1 MRSVNKV
8 ILMGYLAADPDFT
21 STTGG
26 KSVTNFKIATNR
38 DWKSTDGEKHQET
51 DYHRIV
57 AWKKL
62 AEIAAQHLKK
72 GAAVYEEGRLMNHQY
87 TDKNGIERQITEI
100 VADTINFINFRRS
113 KAAEEVNLVEVT
125 AE

>member
-8 ILMGYLAADPDFT
+8 ILIGYLAADPDFT
-21 STTGG
+21 TTTGG

-38 DWKSTDGEKHQET
+38 DWKSTDGEKHQDT

-62 AEIAAQHLKK
+62 AEISAQYLKK
-72 GAAVYEEGRLMNHQY
+72 GAAVYLEGRLMNHQY
-87 TDKNGIERQITEI
+87 TDKNGIERQMTEI
-100 VADTINFINFRRS
+100 VADTINFMNFRRT
-113 KAAEEVNLVEVT
+113 KNVEDITLVEV